1 MLCSCR
7 EVYYSVFIDLKRLH
21 TEKTLELHR
30 MTWTLKNN
38 VAVSR
43 RLEKVGDVNLD
54 THEGRSAV
62 GYCYF
67 DYISEPQVIS
77 YEDEEE

>member
-1 MLCSCR
+1 
-7 EVYYSVFIDLKRLH
+7 
-21 TEKTLELHR
+21 

-38 VAVSR
+38 AAVSR

-67 DYISEPQVIS
+67 DYISEPQIIT
-77 YEDEEE
+77 YEEEEEE

>member
-1 MLCSCR
+1 
-7 EVYYSVFIDLKRLH
+7 
-21 TEKTLELHR
+21 

-38 VAVSR
+38 AAVSR

-62 GYCYF
+62 GSSYF
-67 DYISEPQVIS
+67 DYISEPQIIT
-77 YEDEEE
+77 YEVEEEE